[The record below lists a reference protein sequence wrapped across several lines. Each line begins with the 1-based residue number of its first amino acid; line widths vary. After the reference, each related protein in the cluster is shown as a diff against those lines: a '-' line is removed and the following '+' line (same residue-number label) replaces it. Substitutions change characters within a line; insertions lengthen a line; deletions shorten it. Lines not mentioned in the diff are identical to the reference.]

1 MHLKKILGLSGLR
14 IIYGVFGLIYSILQV
29 RIFGT
34 SREVE
39 IFFVANGVVYLV
51 TSLTQS
57 GQLSEFFLPEYLSIK
72 VKFGKEAAH
81 RAFSVLINR
90 FAVFLS
96 IILFLFYFISPW
108 VVSLMAPGFSVSDKE
123 LCVKMFRIF
132 LIFLEFQFIN
142 SFIDVTL
149 NAEKVFGRVEWAAI
163 LNSIISLILLICF
176 YKTFGIWILVIT
188 LFAGKIIEFIITM
201 IFVRKIGIK
210 YSLIWSEK
218 TFDAKRFFR
227 LMFST
232 SGYVLA
238 TQAYTVIFTAMAT
251 LLPQGTY
258 AIFKYVQGVSAK
270 VSGILLSPL
279 STVFFSHFSDHV
291 SAGKKDL
298 EKKMREPIL
307 YSFMLGVTFTSLVI
321 LFGRE
326 AVNILWKSK
335 AVSSYFLALGYWML
349 IINFIAFTFSAVGSI
364 YRKATVSLN
373 NGKKL
378 YHFWIVTQ
386 IISAL
391 LSWLIITPLGWIGL
405 SVVAFLN
412 TALMATV
419 SVWVA
424 KESGIVF
431 SKTIDFK
438 NFIPIAISTMIFVI
452 LSLALNYSL
461 QSMSSLLL
469 IIVIKMIFAVS
480 LGFVLLYFR
489 HKLFYERLSLVIK
502 PVAFKLKENFF

>member
-1 MHLKKILGLSGLR
+1 MYFKKILSLSGLR
-14 IIYGVFGLIYSILQV
+14 IVYAVLGLSYSIFQI

-39 IFFVANGVVYLV
+39 IFFVANGVVYLI

-72 VKFGKEAAH
+72 VKYGREAAY

-96 IILFLFYFISPW
+96 AVLILFYFLSPW
-108 VVSLMAPGFSVSDKE
+108 IVSLMAPGFSVADKE

-149 NAEKVFGRVEWAAI
+149 NAEKIFGRIEWAAI
-163 LNSIISLILLICF
+163 LNSIISLVLLLLF

-188 LFAGKIIEFIITM
+188 LFAGKIVEFIIT
-201 IFVRKIGIK
+201 IFFVKKVGIQ
-210 YSLIWSEK
+210 YSFVWSEK

-232 SGYVLA
+232 SGYVVA
-238 TQAYTVIFTAMAT
+238 TQAYSIIFTAMAT

-258 AIFKYVQGVSAK
+258 AIFKYVQSVSVK
-270 VSGILLSPL
+270 VSGIVLSPL

-291 SAGKKDL
+291 SSGKKEL
-298 EKKMREPIL
+298 EKKMKDPIL
-307 YSFMLGVTFTSLVI
+307 YSFILGVIFTCLVI

-326 AVNILWKSK
+326 TVNILWKSK
-335 AVSSYFLALGYWML
+335 AVTPYFLAVGYWML
-349 IINFIAFTFSAVGSI
+349 IINFISFTFSAVGSI
-364 YRKATVSLN
+364 YRKATVSLD

-378 YHFWIVTQ
+378 YHFWIGVQ
-386 IISAL
+386 IISAI
-391 LSWLIITPLGWIGL
+391 LSYLVITPLGWIGL
-405 SVVAFLN
+405 SLVAFLN
-412 TALMATV
+412 IALMAIA
-419 SVWVA
+419 SALVA
-424 KESGIVF
+424 QKSGIVF
-431 SKTIDFK
+431 SKTLDIK
-438 NFIPIAISTMIFVI
+438 NLTSIGISALIFVT
-452 LSLALNYSL
+452 LSFVLNYSL
-461 QSMSSLLL
+461 NLIPSLLL
-469 IIVIKMIFAVS
+469 VITIKMVFGVVS
-480 LGFVLLYFR
+480 GLILICVR
-489 HKLFYERLSLVIK
+489 HKFFYERILVFIK
-502 PVAFKLKENFF
+502 PIAFKLKGNSL